1 MFPKTALNPV
11 SRSLCGVGLTGC
23 SAPSTH
29 DLRRIA
35 ALLAHHPNTV
45 FYEDQGVPGA
55 AYVTVDREEAV
66 RLAVRHVI
74 ERGRRRIG
82 LAVMTLSLPTHVARH
97 RGYELELQAHGLP
110 VDKRL
115 IFNGELYE
123 PAIATHN
130 QSTKK
135 WEFPAKTMDLVIDSL
150 VRDGQADAI
159 IAHDDFWA
167 ASLVKRMQAR
177 GVQLPR
183 QVAVVGYQ
191 NHYLADWTDPA
202 LTTIDLQHEVAAR
215 QMVQML
221 ERIINDGPLPKEQ
234 SVVTIRPK
242 LIVRESA

>member
-1 MFPKTALNPV
+1 MRRRV
-11 SRSLCGVGLTGC
+11 DGVFC
-23 SAPSTH
+23 AVHPRFEE
-29 DLRRIA
+29 DRA

-110 VDKRL
+110 VDERL
-115 IFNGELYE
+115 IFNGESDQ

-130 QSTKK
+130 QSTEK

-150 VRDGQADAI
+150 VRDGRPTR
-159 IAHDDFWA
+159 
-167 ASLVKRMQAR
+167 SSR
-177 GVQLPR
+177 
-183 QVAVVGYQ
+183 
-191 NHYLADWTDPA
+191 
-202 LTTIDLQHEVAAR
+202 TTIS
-215 QMVQML
+215 
-221 ERIINDGPLPKEQ
+221 GPRR
-234 SVVTIRPK
+234 S
-242 LIVRESA
+242 